1 MTRVITMAITMMV
14 SPMFLVMMMMTMMVV
29 KTTTM
34 MMMMMMMIMV
44 TVQCHQVLLLT
55 ITMIKQLL

>member
-1 MTRVITMAITMMV
+1 MIRVITMAVTMMV
-14 SPMFLVMMMMTMMVV
+14 SLMFLVMMMVV

-34 MMMMMMMIMV
+34 MMMMMIMV
-44 TVQCHQVLLLT
+44 TLQCHQVPLLL